1 MDLKNHF
8 YKVLFLR
15 KSPGEVSAL
24 VLNEPVQQE
33 QVARWSWSPAYSLHL
48 ILSVSGMR

>member
-15 KSPGEVSAL
+15 KNPGEVSAL
-24 VLNEPVQQE
+24 VLMNQQSRSRLL
-33 QVARWSWSPAYSLHL
+33 AGPGALL
-48 ILSVSGMR
+48 TLSI